1 MDITC
6 DCKTITFI
14 IILALILLILMG
26 ILFYRVKNNVNE
38 KKCNCDAD

>member
-1 MDITC
+1 MNITC
-6 DCKTITFI
+6 DCKTITII

-38 KKCNCDAD
+38 NKCNCEN

>member
-1 MDITC
+1 MNITC

-26 ILFYRVKNNVNE
+26 ILFYRVKNNVDEN
-38 KKCNCDAD
+38 KCDCEAN

>member
-1 MDITC
+1 MNINC

-26 ILFYRVKNNVNE
+26 VLFYRMKNNIDEN
-38 KKCNCDAD
+38 KCECNAD

>member
-1 MDITC
+1 MNITC

-26 ILFYRVKNNVNE
+26 ILFYRVKNNVDEN
-38 KKCNCDAD
+38 KCNCDPN

>member
-1 MDITC
+1 MNINW

-26 ILFYRVKNNVNE
+26 VLFYRVKNNVDEN
-38 KKCNCDAD
+38 KCNCDN